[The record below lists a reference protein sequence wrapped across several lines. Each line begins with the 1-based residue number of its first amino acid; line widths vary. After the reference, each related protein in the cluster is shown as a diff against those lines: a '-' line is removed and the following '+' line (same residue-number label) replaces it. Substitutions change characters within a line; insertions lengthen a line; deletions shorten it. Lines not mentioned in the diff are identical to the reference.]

1 MMLRGVRGAITVEE
15 NCESAILGATRELL
29 SALIEANGI
38 EEHEVASVLF
48 TSTSDLTAAF
58 PARAARELGWNGVAL
73 MGTLEAPVSQGLA
86 RCIRVL
92 LHWNTDK
99 GLDELEHRFLR
110 GAQVLRPDL
119 VDERLS

>member
-15 NCESAILGATRELL
+15 NSEDAILDATHELL
-29 SALIEANGI
+29 TALIESNGI

-48 TSTSDLTAAF
+48 TCTADLTAAF
-58 PARAARELGWNGVAL
+58 PARAARELGWRGVAL
-73 MGTLEAPVSQGLA
+73 MGMQEMPAQQGLP

-92 LHWNTDK
+92 VHWNTDK
-99 GLDELEHRFLR
+99 GLEELEHRFLR

-119 VDERLS
+119 VGRE